1 MPLLVTLFSL
11 LAGLPASAQAVLAAQ
26 LPLIHEP
33 TPSQWIVISFI
44 TLGALAVFLRIKL
57 G

>member
-1 MPLLVTLFSL
+1 
-11 LAGLPASAQAVLAAQ
+11 LPASAQAVLAAQ

-44 TLGALAVFLRIKL
+44 TLGVLAVFLRIKL
-57 G
+57 GWLAVSVGPAGQA